1 MSTLVAVAYPDLG
14 TAEQVRGELVQATK
28 ERILSLEDAVLVE
41 HRPDGKI
48 KLHQAMSTSGA
59 GAAGGALWGGL
70 IGLIFLAPLFG
81 MAVGA
86 ASGALAGKAT
96 DAGVNDRFMKD
107 LGEAL
112 SPGGAALIALGRT
125 DARDKLIERVRPY
138 GGEIIQTSLSKD
150 EEDQLRAAMAVPV
163 GV

>member
-14 TAEQVRGELVQATK
+14 TAEQVRAELVQATK

-112 SPGGAALIALGRT
+112 PPGGAALIALGRT

-150 EEDQLRAAMAVPV
+150 DEDQLRAAMAVPV

>member
-1 MSTLVAVAYPDLG
+1 MSTLVAIAYPDLG
-14 TAEQVRGELVQATK
+14 TAEQVRGELIQATK
-28 ERILSLEDAVLVE
+28 ERILTLEDAVLVE